1 MTSVIPVMG
10 NVMGAVMAGPFDAAA
25 PAFYPTD
32 LGASLLAFWDAERT
46 DLITKDGSNLV
57 SSWKDVVGGYDAV
70 QAIGASKPL
79 FSATGFNGR
88 PCVIPDGIDD
98 EMTLAPVPA
107 GIPTGANGCI
117 IWALVD
123 QTALPADAT
132 NRHIITWGLNSNTN
146 RYIAR
151 LVNSGANRGF
161 AAAGNGT
168 TGIVSINTSVD
179 FSGRHLVSGRVS
191 ATDVQADVD
200 GVAGSPSAV
209 TPATGAT
216 RLRLLAASA
225 GTAAGFWQGPANA
238 IFITSPT
245 LTAGQ
250 LASITAWA
258 NARKGA

>member
-79 FSATGFNGR
+79 WSATGFNGR
-88 PCVIPDGIDD
+88 PCVIPDGVDD

-132 NRHIITWGLNSNTN
+132 ARVVAAYGGSSNSVN
-146 RYIAR
+146 RYVAR
-151 LVNSGANRGF
+151 IVVSGQNRVQ
-161 AAAGNGT
+161 AQAGNGSAAVNANLT
-168 TGIVSINTSVD
+168 AD
-179 FSGRHLVSGRVS
+179 FSGRHLAAAVITGAEVV
-191 ATDVQADVD
+191 AQMD
-200 GVAGSPSAV
+200 GVSSTPSV
-209 TPATGAT
+209 TVPGTTST
-216 RLRLLAASA
+216 RLRLFAATATSPGAFWGSPASA
-225 GTAAGFWQGPANA
+225 
-238 IFITSPT
+238 ILVTSPT
-245 LTAGQ
+245 LTAEQ
-250 LASITAWA
+250 LASLAAWS
-258 NARKGA
+258 NARRGA

>member
-1 MTSVIPVMG
+1 
-10 NVMGAVMAGPFDAAA
+10 MGAVMAGPFDAAA

-32 LGASLLAFWDAERT
+32 LGASLFAFWDAERT

-79 FSATGFNGR
+79 WSAIGFNGR

-107 GIPTGANGCI
+107 GIPIGSSGCI
-117 IWALVD
+117 MLALVD

-132 NRHIITWGLNSNTN
+132 ARAVAAYGGSSNSVN
-146 RYIAR
+146 RYLAR
-151 LVNSGANRGF
+151 IVVSGQNR
-161 AAAGNGT
+161 AQAQAGNGS
-168 TGIVSINTSVD
+168 VSVNANLLSAD
-179 FSGRHLVSGRVS
+179 FSGRHLAAAVITG
-191 ATDVQADVD
+191 ADVIAQMD
-200 GVAGSPSAV
+200 GVSSTPSV
-209 TPATGAT
+209 TVPGTTST
-216 RLRLLAASA
+216 RLRLFSLTSTSPGAFWGSPTSA
-225 GTAAGFWQGPANA
+225 LL
-238 IFITSPT
+238 ITSPT

>member
-79 FSATGFNGR
+79 WSATGFNGR

-117 IWALVD
+117 IFALVD

-132 NRHIITWGLNSNTN
+132 ARIAVSYGSSTTNTARYVARIVASGQNRVQAQAGTGG
-146 RYIAR
+146 AA
-151 LVNSGANRGF
+151 VNANLT
-161 AAAGNGT
+161 A
-168 TGIVSINTSVD
+168 D
-179 FSGRHLVSGRVS
+179 FSGRHLAAAVITG
-191 ATDVQADVD
+191 ADVIAQMD
-200 GVAGSPSAV
+200 GVSSSPSAGV
-209 TPATGAT
+209 PGTATG
-216 RLRLLAASA
+216 RLRLFASA
-225 GTAAGFWQGPANA
+225 AGAAGAFWGSPASA
-238 IFITSPT
+238 ILVTSPT
-245 LTAGQ
+245 LTAEQ
-250 LASITAWA
+250 LASLAAWA
-258 NARKGA
+258 NTRKGA